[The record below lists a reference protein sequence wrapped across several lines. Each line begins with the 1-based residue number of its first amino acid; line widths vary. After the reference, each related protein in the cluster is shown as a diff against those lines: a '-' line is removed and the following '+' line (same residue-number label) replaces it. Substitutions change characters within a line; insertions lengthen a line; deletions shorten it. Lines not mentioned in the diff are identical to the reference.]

1 MSGNLSYILV
11 IVIGVIVLA
20 GLTFMNLRKISKS
33 TADLTQLKKRTL
45 LWSEVSLALF
55 VVQLLFRDRNGG
67 FLLFF
72 GDPNVVYRGALHRRS
87 VLLAQKKSL
96 AMKRLSA

>member
-20 GLTFMNLRKISKS
+20 GLTYMNLRKISKS

-55 VVQLLFRDRNGG
+55 VVQLFFRDRNGG

-72 GDPNVVYRGALHRRS
+72 GILTLFTGAHYLG
-87 VLLAQKKSL
+87 VLYYSR
-96 AMKRLSA
+96 KRNR

>member
-11 IVIGVIVLA
+11 IAIGVIVLA
-20 GLTFMNLRKISKS
+20 GLTYMNLRKISKS

-45 LWSEVSLALF
+45 LWSEISLALF
-55 VVQLLFRDRNGG
+55 VLQLFFRDRQGG

-72 GDPNVVYRGALHRRS
+72 GILTLFTGAHYLGVLYYSKKRGN
-87 VLLAQKKSL
+87 
-96 AMKRLSA
+96 

>member
-1 MSGNLSYILV
+1 MSGNSSYILV
-11 IVIGVIVLA
+11 IVIGVILLA
-20 GLTFMNLRKISKS
+20 GLTYMNLRKISRS

-55 VVQLLFRDRNGG
+55 VVQLFFRDRNGG

-72 GDPNVVYRGALHRRS
+72 GILTLFTGAHYVG
-87 VLLAQKKSL
+87 VLYHSRKKN
-96 AMKRLSA
+96 R

>member
-1 MSGNLSYILV
+1 MSGNSSYILV

-20 GLTFMNLRKISKS
+20 GLTYMNLRKISKS

-45 LWSEVSLALF
+45 LWSEISLALF
-55 VVQLLFRDRNGG
+55 VVQLFFRDRNGG

-72 GDPNVVYRGALHRRS
+72 GILTVFTGAHYLG
-87 VLLAQKKSL
+87 VLYYTR
-96 AMKRLSA
+96 KRNR

>member
-1 MSGNLSYILV
+1 MSGNLGYILV
-11 IVIGVIVLA
+11 IIIGIVVLG

-45 LWSEVSLALF
+45 LWTEISLALF
-55 VVQLLFRDRNGG
+55 VVQLFFRDRQGG

-72 GDPNVVYRGALHRRS
+72 GILTLFTGAHYLGVLYYTRKRG
-87 VLLAQKKSL
+87 K
-96 AMKRLSA
+96 

>member
-1 MSGNLSYILV
+1 MSGNTSYILV

-20 GLTFMNLRKISKS
+20 GLTYMNLRKISKS

-45 LWSEVSLALF
+45 LWSEISLALF
-55 VVQLLFRDRNGG
+55 VVQLFFRDRNGG

-72 GDPNVVYRGALHRRS
+72 GILTLFTGAHYLGILYYSR
-87 VLLAQKKSL
+87 
-96 AMKRLSA
+96 KRNR

>member
-20 GLTFMNLRKISKS
+20 GLTYMNLRKISKS

-72 GDPNVVYRGALHRRS
+72 GILTLFTGAHYIGVNYFWR
-87 VLLAQKKSL
+87 
-96 AMKRLSA
+96 KRNR